1 MYIPDL
7 FGAYVKGREL
17 AIDKNWQ
24 DLKNFENI
32 EAARN
37 QNDLTAM
44 DVWERRQQMPGKM
57 SMFYDNV
64 NNSSRANGIAE
75 AGYRG
80 MLAKANM
87 GSDHAVNQY
96 GIYKAYETPLIQ
108 AMGDM
113 FGAKIGEQSNAAQA
127 QLGKNAYLA
136 PHAYQIG
143 QDQGYIG
150 HQQVNTNKILAEYAP
165 TAAQQS
171 VNLSQQSYGNN
182 YNAGTLQGMTIDTAI
197 KHHPL
202 QAANEYDL
210 LQRVIPARQRSEQ
223 QMSGSTQLTPQ
234 QIGEMYALALGDP
247 AAQGLYL
254 LEQAKMIPQG
264 SFAARYG
271 SQLAGTQALM
281 PTPEQAPAQA
291 PAQGKASLPPL
302 LQGFTLS
309 PAELIR
315 RAKSQQPARQPSD
328 VWSTYQQAANYTG
341 P

>member
-37 QNDLTAM
+37 QNDLAAM

-64 NNSSRANGIAE
+64 NNSARNNGIAE
-75 AGYRG
+75 AGFRG

-113 FGAKIGEQSNAAQA
+113 FGAKIGEQSNTAQA
-127 QLGKNAYLA
+127 LLGKNAYLA

-150 HQQVNTNKILAEYAP
+150 HQQVNANKILAEYAP

-202 QAANEYDL
+202 QEANEYDL

-223 QMSGSTQLTPQ
+223 QMGGSTQLTPQ
-234 QIGEMYALALGDP
+234 QIGDMYALALGDP
-247 AAQGLYL
+247 AARGVYL

-271 SQLAGTQALM
+271 SQLAGTQA
-281 PTPEQAPAQA
+281 PAQA
-291 PAQGKASLPPL
+291 PAQEKASLTPL

-328 VWSTYQQAANYTG
+328 VWSTYQQAANYTR

>member
-24 DLKNFENI
+24 DLKNFETI

-44 DVWERRQQMPGKM
+44 DMWERRQQMPGKM
-57 SMFYDNV
+57 SMFYNNV
-64 NNSSRANGIAE
+64 NNSARANEIAE
-75 AGYRG
+75 AGQSG

-87 GSDHAVNQY
+87 GSDHAINQY
-96 GIYKAYETPLIQ
+96 GIYKAYETPLVQ

-127 QLGKNAYLA
+127 LLGKNAYLA

-150 HQQVNTNKILAEYAP
+150 HQQVNANKILAEYAP

-210 LQRVIPARQRSEQ
+210 LQRVIPARQRGEQ

-247 AAQGLYL
+247 AAQGVYL

-271 SQLAGTQALM
+271 SQLAGTQTST
-281 PTPEQAPAQA
+281 PTPEQAQAQA
-291 PAQGKASLPPL
+291 QASLIPP
-302 LQGFTLS
+302 QGFIMT
-309 PAELIR
+309 PAEAVR
-315 RAKSQQPARQPSD
+315 RAKSQQPARQPAD